1 MSSLYDIN
9 MTIDIDNL
17 AENFAKKIRIER
29 AKRRISQEHLAELAE
44 LHRTT
49 ISAIE
54 REKFFPTIDN
64 VARIANALDLS
75 IEEMFNFN
83 F

>member
-1 MSSLYDIN
+1 MV
-9 MTIDIDNL
+9 IDIDSL

-29 AKRRISQEHLAELAE
+29 AKRRISQEQLAEMAD

-64 VARIANALDLS
+64 AARLANALNLS
-75 IEEMFNFN
+75 IEELFNFN

>member
-1 MSSLYDIN
+1 MAVDIE
-9 MTIDIDNL
+9 NL

-29 AKRRISQEHLAELAE
+29 AKRRMSQEQLAELAD

-75 IEEMFNFN
+75 IEELFDFS